1 MDPVI
6 IVGGGPTGLT
16 LACLLARSGI
26 RSTVLERFPE
36 PYPLPRAVHMDAEVL
51 RILSAVGVAGEFT
64 AVSRPASG
72 LRLVDRDLHVLAEFP
87 RERSEER
94 DGHPAASMYN
104 QPDLEKILR
113 ARAARLPEITL
124 VTGVELRDVLQS
136 SSGVTATVTDLATGE
151 PVVHRGRWLIG
162 CDGANSHVRRLSG
175 THWQDLGFRQRWL
188 VLDIDVPD
196 AELDQW
202 DGIQQLCDTTRPGT
216 YMRIGDHRYRWE
228 FRLGDHETAEGF
240 STLDS
245 VLPLI
250 RPWLESISPDDLDLV
265 RSAEYTFRS
274 CVADRWRTGRILLAG
289 DAAHLTP
296 PFIGQGLG
304 SGQRDAANLAW
315 KLAAVINGTAPASL
329 LDSYEAERRPHATSL
344 IRVAILLGQMMS
356 GGGAVG
362 DLLRRRGLGTVARV
376 ADRLPGLSRL
386 TRDSATPPL
395 PRTRPWEGTRITL
408 PAVGHGASLAGH
420 LIPNAPLTEPEATRQ
435 PAGRFDDHVG
445 YRFSVVTTDPAG
457 EEQAHEISRRG
468 GVLLQVT
475 PSSDLGTWLRDAGA
489 AAAVVRPD
497 RTVLTAGRSLTKVYN
512 RLPPTRTPAK
522 DIR

>member
-1 MDPVI
+1 MEPVI

-51 RILSAVGVAGEFT
+51 RILSAVGVAEEFIT
-64 AVSRPASG
+64 VSRPASG

-87 RERSEER
+87 RSLSEER
-94 DGHPAASMYN
+94 DGHPGASMYN
-104 QPDLEKILR
+104 QPDLEQVLR
-113 ARAARLPEITL
+113 AQTACHPEITL

-136 SSGVTATVTDLATGE
+136 SSGVTATVTDMATGE
-151 PVVHRGRWLIG
+151 PGVHHGRWLIG
-162 CDGANSHVRRLSG
+162 CDGANSSVRQLSG

-188 VLDIDVPD
+188 VLDIDVPG

-228 FRLGDHETAEGF
+228 FRLADDETAEEF
-240 STLDS
+240 CTLES

-250 RPWLESISPDDLDLV
+250 RPWLGHTSPDHLHLV

-304 SGQRDAANLAW
+304 SGQRDAGNLAW
-315 KLAAVINGTAPASL
+315 KLATVINGTAPTSL
-329 LDSYEAERRPHATSL
+329 LNSYEAERRPHAASL
-344 IRVAILLGQMMS
+344 IRIAILLGQMMS
-356 GGGAVG
+356 GGGALG
-362 DLLRRRGLGTVARV
+362 DLLRRRGLGTVART
-376 ADRLPGLSRL
+376 ADRLPGLSRF

-395 PRTRPWEGTRITL
+395 PRTRLWEGTRIAL
-408 PAVGHGASLAGH
+408 PAVGRGASLVGH
-420 LIPNAPLTEPEATRQ
+420 LIPNALIADSGAADVSGE
-435 PAGRFDDHVG
+435 RFDDHVG
-445 YRFSVVTTDPAG
+445 YRFSIVTTDPAS
-457 EEQAHEISRRG
+457 EEQVREVSRRG
-468 GVLLQVT
+468 AVLLQVGQN
-475 PSSDLGTWLRDAGA
+475 SAMGAWLQNAHA
-489 AAAVVRPD
+489 AAAVIRPD
-497 RTVLTAGRSLTKVYN
+497 RTVLTAGASITKIYN
-512 RLPPTRTPAK
+512 QIPATHTLVK